1 MIGPFV
7 VPKKS
12 ACLKCM
18 LKDMEEEPLNNVIT
32 TPSYGPLCLLISSI
46 VTNEIINYYYKFN
59 ENNLIGKTL
68 MINILTYEHEII
80 RWDKKEDCEVCSH
93 DSK

>member
-1 MIGPFV
+1 MEIIAV
-7 VPKKS
+7 NKKIPKT
-12 ACLKCM
+12 
-18 LKDMEEEPLNNVIT
+18 DDIEEEPLNNVIT
-32 TPSYGPLCLLISSI
+32 IPSYGPLCLLISSI
-46 VTNEIINYYYKFN
+46 VANEIINYYKFN

-80 RWDKKEDCEVCSH
+80 KWDKKEDCGVCGN